1 MTTYLTAFD
10 GEKRVA
16 GGTEEE
22 MRVVLRAMGPKA
34 AQVLL
39 FDDDTGRQTDIDLR
53 EEADRASQARMRGRP
68 ALGVKAREVTLLPR
82 HWEWLARQPGGASVT
97 LRKLVEA
104 ASRADDAGAAARRA
118 MDAAYAFST
127 AMAGNCPDYEEAM
140 RALYAGRGEDF
151 ARITARWPADIG
163 EHARTLAA
171 PAFTTE

>member
-1 MTTYLTAFD
+1 MAYLTAFD

-39 FDDDTGRQTDIDLR
+39 FDDGTGRQVDIDPR
-53 EEADRASQARMRGRP
+53 DEAERAGQGRARGRP

-97 LRKLVEA
+97 LRKLVET
-104 ASRADDAGAAARRA
+104 ASRTDDARATARRA
-118 MDAAYAFST
+118 MDAAYAFAT
-127 AMAGNCPDYEEAM
+127 ALAGNSPGYEAAI
-140 RALYAGRGEDF
+140 RALYAGNQAGFEEATETWAPDVRD
-151 ARITARWPADIG
+151 
-163 EHARTLAA
+163 HARGLAA
-171 PAFTTE
+171 PAFTQE